1 MAAAP
6 RQITI
11 RASAKQRRFLDS
23 RADTVVYQGGARAGK
38 TWAGALKALLL
49 AQAYPRCRGMIVAPS
64 YPMLRQAVVAELT
77 SLAAEMGLLYTW
89 QWNKADNEITLP
101 GGGRFLLRTAS
112 NPGSLLGATLGW
124 AIGDEVALWSRQAYE
139 YLQGRLSDPQGPRQ
153 VCFTFTPKG
162 TAHWTYSH
170 LSQSRQG
177 LEVIR
182 ATNRDNPTLPEDYF
196 ERIDRELGVGS
207 PIWRQEALGEYV
219 AFEGLVYPQFDDE
232 RHVADPPAG
241 TTWAS
246 VIGAVDWGW
255 TNPGVLLVLG
265 MDTEGCIWARREV
278 YETERSIEWWA
289 AEAARLTQEYGVA
302 QWFCDPSEPG
312 NIAAF
317 QRAGVNATRA
327 VNEVIPGIAAVGGR
341 LQAQTLYISPSCVKL
356 LSELRSYCWK
366 QSRDGIVRADQP
378 EKINDH
384 ATDTLRYGVMGFVA
398 HRPVEA
404 YVL

>member
-1 MAAAP
+1 MVAAP

-11 RASAKQRRFLDS
+11 RASSKQRRFLDS
-23 RADTVVYQGGARAGK
+23 RAATVVYQGGARAGK

-49 AQAYPRCRGMIVAPS
+49 AQAYPHCRGMIVAPS

-77 SLAAEMGLLYTW
+77 TLADSMGLLHTW
-89 QWNKADNEITLP
+89 QWNKSDNEITLP
-101 GGGRFLLRTAS
+101 GGGRILLRTAS

-124 AIGDEVALWSRQAYE
+124 AVGDEVALWSREAYN

-153 VCFTFTPKG
+153 VAFTFTPKG
-162 TAHWTYSH
+162 TAHWTYSL

-182 ATNRDNPTLPEDYF
+182 ALNRDNPSLPEDYF

-219 AFEGLVYPQFDDE
+219 AFEGLVYPQFDGE
-232 RHVADPPAG
+232 RHVAEPPPD
-241 TTWAS
+241 TVWAS

-255 TNPGVLLVLG
+255 TNPGSLLVLG
-265 MDTEGCIWARREV
+265 MDIEGRIWVLDEV
-278 YETERSIEWWA
+278 YETEQPVEWWA
-289 AEAARLTQEYGVA
+289 AEAARLTRQYKVA

-317 QRAGVNATRA
+317 RRAGVPATRA
-327 VNEVIPGIAAVGGR
+327 LNEVIPGIAAVAGR
-341 LQAQTLYISPSCVKL
+341 LQNDTLYVRSCCVHVV
-356 LSELRSYCWK
+356 SEFGSYCWK
-366 QSRDGIVRADQP
+366 QTRDGVVRADQP
-378 EKINDH
+378 EKVNDH
-384 ATDTLRYGVMGFVA
+384 AMDPVRYGVMGFLA